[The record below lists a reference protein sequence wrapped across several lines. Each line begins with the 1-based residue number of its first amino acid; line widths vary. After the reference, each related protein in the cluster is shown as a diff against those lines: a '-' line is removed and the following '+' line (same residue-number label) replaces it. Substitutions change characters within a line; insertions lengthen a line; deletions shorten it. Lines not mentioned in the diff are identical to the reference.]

1 MSHRNKDKPKP
12 QKANVSLGKLELDPD
27 LFQHRCVK
35 LDNAHVEALAQVVSK
50 GDRLD
55 PLTVWENPEGQLVVV
70 DGHHRA
76 EAYQRAGWGKRVP
89 VVIHQC
95 SEEAAQLLTMSD
107 NGKQRLQ
114 MTQQEK
120 SNWAWT
126 MVKDYPDM
134 TAKEIAAGPTSLRQV
149 KLMRRTKRRLEGA
162 DVCLP
167 DTWHM
172 AMKLDKG
179 DSGEWDDAQRDEAR
193 RQRMAQLK
201 ESIRAPLA
209 FAAQCDPSAALE
221 VVKEIIGD
229 NSFENALDWLGY
241 RKLSEAEIEG
251 LLEDSPF

>member
-1 MSHRNKDKPKP
+1 MSHTNKGKSKP
-12 QKANVSLGKLELDPD
+12 QKANVPLKKLELDPD

-55 PLTVWENPEGQLVVV
+55 PLTVWENLKGQLVVL

-76 EAYQRAGWGKRVP
+76 EAYQRAGWRKKVP
-89 VVIHQC
+89 VIIHQC

-126 MVKDYPDM
+126 MVKDYPDL

-149 KLMRRTKRRLEGA
+149 KLMRATKRRLEGA

-167 DTWHM
+167 DTWGM
-172 AMKLDKG
+172 ALMLDKG
-179 DSGEWDDAQRDEAR
+179 DGGEWDDAQRDEAR
-193 RQRMAQLK
+193 RQRMAKLK
-201 ESIRAPLA
+201 ETIRTPLA
-209 FAAQCDPSAALE
+209 MAAQRDPDATLE
-221 VVKEIIGD
+221 VVKEIMGD
-229 NSFENALDWLGY
+229 NGFEGALDWLGY
-241 RKLSEAEIEG
+241 RKLSKAEIEG

>member
-55 PLTVWENPEGQLVVV
+55 PLTVWKNPEGQLVVV

-95 SEEAAQLLTMSD
+95 SEETAQLLTMSD

-134 TAKEIAAGPTSLRQV
+134 TAKEIARGPTSLRQV
-149 KLMRRTKRRLEGA
+149 RTMRATKRRLEDA

-167 DTWHM
+167 DTWGM
-172 AMKLDKG
+172 ALMLDKG
-179 DSGEWDDAQRDEAR
+179 NAGEWDDAQRDEVREAR
-193 RQRMAQLK
+193 KAKLK
-201 ESIRAPLA
+201 ETIRAPLA
-209 FAAQCDPSAALE
+209 LAAQRDPDAALE
-221 VVKEIIGD
+221 VVKEIMGD
-229 NSFENALDWLGY
+229 NLFDLACDGLGY
-241 RKLSEAEIEG
+241 TNVTVF
-251 LLEDSPF
+251 DPY